1 MPAYHIT
8 KITHKTFKEILS
20 RYPATVPEK
29 LRDLDTQR
37 YETIPATA
45 IRKDGSANLTKDM
58 VEALVE
64 WKLKHGTFRPKLLSL
79 VQSNDAAAV
88 LEVIT
93 KAASLPRSSPTDVQ
107 PALKILT
114 QLKGIG
120 PATASLLLSVLSPAD
135 VPFFSD
141 ELFRW
146 CVWDEPGG
154 GGWKRGIKYTAKE
167 YGMLVERVAEL
178 RGRLGEGVQAVEV
191 ERVAWVLGREG
202 VDVDGGEGD
211 GEEGSAEVE
220 EAEKGGVVVEEE
232 KKVPVTKGAVK
243 RKAESEDTVKAPV
256 KKASK
261 KTTKTEGVSPPAV
274 GTRRSTRT
282 KK

>member
-1 MPAYHIT
+1 MPAYHIKT
-8 KITHKTFKEILS
+8 ISYKTFEEALS
-20 RYPATVPEK
+20 RYPITVPEK

-37 YETIPATA
+37 YETIPTSA
-45 IRKDGSANLTKDM
+45 IRDNGNANLTKDM
-58 VEALVE
+58 VETLVE

-79 VQSNDAAAV
+79 VQSNDADTV
-88 LEVIT
+88 LKTTTTASELP
-93 KAASLPRSSPTDVQ
+93 KASITDVQ

-120 PATASLLLSVLSPAD
+120 PATASLLLSVLNPRD

-146 CVWDEPGG
+146 CVWDESGG

-167 YGMLVERVAEL
+167 YGMLVEKVVEL
-178 RGRLGEGVQAVEV
+178 RRRLGMERVQAIHVEK
-191 ERVAWVLGREG
+191 VAWVLGRESVAVDDG
-202 VDVDGGEGD
+202 VEDGND
-211 GEEGSAEVE
+211 
-220 EAEKGGVVVEEE
+220 AEKDELDEEKQVVEEE
-232 KKVPVTKGAVK
+232 AALKNGRAK
-243 RKAESEDTVKAPV
+243 RKVEDVETVQAPPE
-256 KKASK
+256 KMAK
-261 KTTKTEGVSPPAV
+261 KTAKRKETSSAAI